1 MKNIILSTFILLLPL
16 KSLESQEWFTN
27 FDIAKRLALVQDKML
42 FVVWEESLFQR
53 YPLTYNTAEGDM
65 IITDL
70 SQDNSFDEL
79 IWEYFVP
86 VLLPESAY
94 EKIRQTSEGRS
105 AEYLAK
111 LNDDSIKIMDVNMNI
126 FNSTDPFNFEQNLS
140 KIIKTYSLRTTLIK
154 QDLTNYLKH
163 KNFTTAFN
171 LASKYLDLA
180 MFVETDA
187 REEIVVLANIYF
199 NESIAFLDKTKTDNR
214 EAYLQRI
221 KLLSIKES
229 LLLNAGKK
237 AKRQLKKLVISNI
250 NKINIQLYDFLKYT
264 TFMCLGDNDSA
275 ALHLSKLSNVN
286 IKKANLIIKMNN

>member
-94 EKIRQTSEGRS
+94 EEMRQTSVERS
-105 AEYLAK
+105 AIYLAK
-111 LNDDSIKIMDVNMNI
+111 LNDDSIKIMDVNRNI
-126 FNSTDPFNFEQNLS
+126 FNINFPFYYEQDLS
-140 KIIKTYSLRTTLIK
+140 KLIKTYSLRTTLIK
-154 QDLTNYLKH
+154 QDLTNYSKQQ
-163 KNFTTAFN
+163 NFTTSFN
-171 LASKYLDLA
+171 LAAKYLDLA
-180 MFVETDA
+180 MFVESDA
-187 REEIVVLANIYF
+187 REEIVALANIYF
-199 NESIAFLDKTKTDNR
+199 DESITFLDNTKTDNHQ
-214 EAYLQRI
+214 AYLQRI
-221 KLLSIKES
+221 ELLMIKES
-229 LLLNAGKK
+229 LLLNAEKK
-237 AKRQLKKLVISNI
+237 AKRQLKKLMISKI